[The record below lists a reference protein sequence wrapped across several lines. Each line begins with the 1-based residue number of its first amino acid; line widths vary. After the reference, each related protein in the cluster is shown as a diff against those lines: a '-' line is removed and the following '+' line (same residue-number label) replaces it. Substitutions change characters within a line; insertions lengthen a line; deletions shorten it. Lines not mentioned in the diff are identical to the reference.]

1 MSEGR
6 CVLTRLG
13 QTLVVTLEG
22 AVDSGSLESASEVLS
37 DEKTRLGADS
47 VVFEVSACEVI
58 DFEEFIRFRELVQ
71 TMDFLG
77 LRSVVAGL
85 RPGTV
90 AYLASAGVSCAG
102 LRTSLNLEHALS
114 DLNLNAEPYESVEYE
129 YDEPDDDAGP
139 L

>member
-22 AVDSGSLESASEVLS
+22 AVDSSCLESASDALS
-37 DEKTRLGADS
+37 EENTRLGADS
-47 VVFEVSACEVI
+47 VVFEVSACDLI
-58 DFEEFIRFRELVQ
+58 DFEEFIRFRKLIQ

-90 AYLASAGVSCAG
+90 AYLASAGVSCEG
-102 LRTSLNLEHALS
+102 LHTSLDLEHALS
-114 DLNLNAEPYESVEYE
+114 DLNPNSEHYENVEY
-129 YDEPDDDAGP
+129 DGSDDVGP